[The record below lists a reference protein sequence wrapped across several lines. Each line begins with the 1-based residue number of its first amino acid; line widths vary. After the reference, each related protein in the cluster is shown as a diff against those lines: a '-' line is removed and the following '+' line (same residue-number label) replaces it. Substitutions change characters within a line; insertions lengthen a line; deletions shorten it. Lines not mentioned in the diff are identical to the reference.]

1 MPRSY
6 FDETTVEELAAFEE
20 KVISRRS
27 EALLPELNR
36 ILGNKTIENTWQASA
51 AGIYRNWLGHI
62 RAQKETLLM
71 SQPLKAMAGC
81 QEVLGAPYQPTFLWG
96 DVA

>member
-1 MPRSY
+1 
-6 FDETTVEELAAFEE
+6 LAAFEE

-27 EALLPELNR
+27 EALLPELNG
-36 ILGNKTIENTWQASA
+36 ILGNKTIANTWQASG
-51 AGIYRNWLGHI
+51 AGLYRNWLGHI
-62 RAQKETLLM
+62 SAQKETVLV

-81 QEVLGAPYQPTFLWG
+81 QEILGAPHQPTFLWG